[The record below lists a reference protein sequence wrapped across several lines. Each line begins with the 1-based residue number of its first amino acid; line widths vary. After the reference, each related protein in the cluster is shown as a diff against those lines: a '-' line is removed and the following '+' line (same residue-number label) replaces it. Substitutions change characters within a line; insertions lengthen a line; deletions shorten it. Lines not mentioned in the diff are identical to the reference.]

1 MMASLSDIWVFLAR
15 TPLLWLTVTLLVY
28 LGAVWLYRRS
38 RGNPFLI
45 PVLTAVTAL
54 IGILTLSRTP
64 YPAYFEGA
72 KFIHFLIGSAT
83 VALAIPL
90 YGQLERLKQIWL
102 PVGVALLAGS
112 VAAIVSAVLI
122 AWGLGA
128 SLETLMS
135 LAPKSATM
143 PIAMAVAERFG
154 GLPSLAAAA
163 VAVTGITGTIMARP
177 LLNLLRIDDPA
188 VRGFSVGLTAHA
200 IGTARALQ
208 VHETAGAF
216 AALAMGLNGVAT
228 ALLMPVVVV
237 GLQWMGVL
245 PG

>member
-1 MMASLSDIWVFLAR
+1 MISSLSALWVFLAQS
-15 TPLLWLTVTLLVY
+15 PLLWLTLTLLAY
-28 LGAVWLYRRS
+28 LAAVWLYWRS

-45 PVLTAVTAL
+45 PVLTAVTAV
-54 IGILTLSRTP
+54 IGVLVLSGTP
-64 YPAYFEGA
+64 YPTYFEGA
-72 KFIHFLIGSAT
+72 KFIHFLIGPAT

-112 VAAIVSAVLI
+112 IAAIVSATLI
-122 AWGLGA
+122 AWALGG
-128 SLETLMS
+128 SLEILMS

-163 VAVTGITGTIMARP
+163 VAVTGIAGTIMARP
-177 LLNLLRIDDPA
+177 LLNALRIDDPM
-188 VRGFSVGLTAHA
+188 VRGFSVGITAHA

-216 AALAMGLNGVAT
+216 AALAMGLNGIAT
-228 ALLMPVVVV
+228 ALLMPLVV
-237 GLQWMGVL
+237 GML
-245 PG
+245 

>member
-1 MMASLSDIWVFLAR
+1 MISSLSGIWVFLAR
-15 TPLLWLTVTLLVY
+15 SPLLWLTVTLLVY
-28 LGAVWLYRRS
+28 LAALWLYRRS
-38 RGNPFLI
+38 DASPFLI
-45 PVLTAVTAL
+45 PVLTAVSAL
-54 IGILTLSRTP
+54 IGILLLSDTP
-64 YPAYFEGA
+64 YPTYFEGA
-72 KFIHFLIGSAT
+72 KFIHFLIGPAT

-90 YGQLERLKQIWL
+90 YGQLARLKQIWL
-102 PVGVALLAGS
+102 PISVALLAGS
-112 VAAIVSAVLI
+112 VAAIFSATLI
-122 AWGLGA
+122 AWVLGG

-177 LLNLLRIDDPA
+177 LLNALRIDDPA
-188 VRGFSVGLTAHA
+188 VRGFAVGITAHA

-228 ALLMPVVVV
+228 ALLMPLVVWLLKMVGVV
-237 GLQWMGVL
+237 
-245 PG
+245 P